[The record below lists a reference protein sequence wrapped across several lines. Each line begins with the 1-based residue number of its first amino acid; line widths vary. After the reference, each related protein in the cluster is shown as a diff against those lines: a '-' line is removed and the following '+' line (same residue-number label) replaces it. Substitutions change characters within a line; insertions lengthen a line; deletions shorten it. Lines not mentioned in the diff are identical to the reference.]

1 MSLDLASGFLYN
13 KTMKTKNVLS
23 VSSSGDQFRQRLV
36 TQSRELFFRYG
47 FSRVSMDELAEDL
60 GISKATIY
68 RYFPDKESLLRE
80 VLKEVRG
87 AMLSQLEELQ
97 SKAELS
103 CREKLMNFF
112 TSLGQTMSLIN
123 RELLKDIRFKL
134 PDVWQEIE
142 AFRRE
147 KIFPI
152 FCQMV
157 LEGVKKGEFRSD
169 LDARLFLEIFYFL
182 AQEFV
187 NPDWLVKNDYAPSQL
202 LDSIMRILFFGIFLE
217 KDKAAGGKNGRHEKN
232 KKRKGHKDEKK

>member
-1 MSLDLASGFLYN
+1 
-13 KTMKTKNVLS
+13 
-23 VSSSGDQFRQRLV
+23 
-36 TQSRELFFRYG
+36 
-47 FSRVSMDELAEDL
+47 
-60 GISKATIY
+60 
-68 RYFPDKESLLRE
+68 
-80 VLKEVRG
+80 
-87 AMLSQLEELQ
+87 MLSQLEELQ

-123 RELLKDIRFKL
+123 RELLKAIRFKL

-157 LEGVKKGEFRSD
+157 LEGVKKGEIRSD